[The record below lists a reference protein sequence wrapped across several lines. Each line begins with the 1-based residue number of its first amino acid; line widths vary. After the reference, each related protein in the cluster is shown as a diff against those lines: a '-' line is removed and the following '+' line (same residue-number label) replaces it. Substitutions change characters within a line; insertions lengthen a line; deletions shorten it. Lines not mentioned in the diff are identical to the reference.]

1 MHKNEIEREINDIR
15 GLKEHQKCYRKIKIH
30 IGGNAE
36 QN

>member
-1 MHKNEIEREINDIR
+1 MHKNEIEREINIR